1 MSSAQIGHE
10 RSSSSGASA
19 WELEYG
25 ARPLPDGSTRFRVWA
40 PLAKSLSVRIYGDHE
55 RTIEMERAGGDV
67 FEAIA
72 PETQAGANYKY
83 LVDNERERP
92 DPVSRWQPEGV
103 HGPSRVVDPAGFNWT
118 DQGWKGLPLKDL
130 IIYELHIGTFTQQGT
145 FEAAIEKLPYLKS
158 LGLTAIEI
166 MPVAEF
172 PGGRNW
178 GYDGAHL
185 YAPQSTYGGPTGLK
199 ALVDACHR
207 EGLAV
212 ILDVVYNHLGPEG
225 NYLGEYAP
233 IFSKSYRTPWGDALN
248 FDSAESDGV
257 RRYFIENALYWLT
270 EYHVDGL
277 RLDAIHRI
285 MDKSPR
291 HILAE
296 IADEFSRQAQM
307 LGRMAWTIAESDL
320 NDVRV
325 IKPQTEGGYGLDA
338 QWSDDFHHSLHA
350 VLTGTQRGYFADFGR
365 MEDLAK
371 AIREGF
377 IYDGCRSEFRKRRHG
392 TPSLERPGE
401 QFVVFIQNH
410 DQIANGYWGDR
421 LAALVSPAQQ
431 KVAAALLL
439 SAPNLPLFFMGQEW
453 GETAPFL
460 YFTSHTDEDLAQGV
474 REGRKEEYA
483 SFLEAEEI
491 GSSSMDEGF
500 ADPQAIET
508 FERSKL
514 NWSQPEESPHR
525 EILNFYRDLLA
536 FRRSTPALSN
546 CDKDLTRVQYD
557 ESERWIAIERRSES
571 AEAIM
576 LVCNMSADARSI
588 QLEVGRGRW
597 RLVLWSADARYGG
610 EPENASPPPVLPVEG
625 EGEIFIPLS
634 GWSAALYMQT
644 NESQG

>member
-1 MSSAQIGHE
+1 MSSAQISHE
-10 RSSSSGASA
+10 RVAPV
-19 WELEYG
+19 WELEFG
-25 ARPLPDGSTRFRVWA
+25 ARPLADGSTRFRVWA
-40 PLAKSLSVRIYGDHE
+40 PRAASLSVKIYGDDE
-55 RTIEMERAGGDV
+55 RTVEMERSAGDV

-72 PETQAGANYKY
+72 PQTRAGADYRYVIDGEK
-83 LVDNERERP
+83 ERP
-92 DPVSRWQPEGV
+92 DPVSRWQPDGV
-103 HGPSRVVDPAGFNWT
+103 HGPSRVVDPDGFNWT
-118 DQGWKGLPLKDL
+118 DHDWTGLPLKDL
-130 IIYELHIGTFTQQGT
+130 IIYELHVGTFTPEGT
-145 FEAAIEKLPYLKS
+145 FQAVIKKLPYLKS
-158 LGLTAIEI
+158 LGITAIEI

-185 YAPQSTYGGPTGLK
+185 YAPQSTYGGPSGLK
-199 ALVDACHR
+199 TLVDACHGA
-207 EGLAV
+207 GLAV

-270 EYHVDGL
+270 EYHMDGL

-296 IADEFSRQAQM
+296 IADEFSRQAGR

-325 IKPQTEGGYGLDA
+325 IKPHAEGGYGLDA

-365 MEDLAK
+365 MENVAK
-371 AIREGF
+371 AIRESF
-377 IYDGCRSEFRKRRHG
+377 VYDGCRSEFRKRRHG
-392 TPSLERPGE
+392 TPGLKRPGE

-421 LAALVSPAQQ
+421 LSALTTPAQQ
-431 KVAAALLL
+431 KVSAALLL

-460 YFTSHTDEDLAQGV
+460 YFTSHTNEDLARGV

-500 ADPQAIET
+500 ADPQAPET

-514 NWSQPEESPHR
+514 NWPQLEESPHR

-536 FRRSTPALSN
+536 LRHGYASLSN
-546 CDKDLTRVQYD
+546 CDKRLTRVQYD
-557 ESERWIAIERRSES
+557 ESERWIAVERGDDTG
-571 AEAIM
+571 AAAL

-588 QLEVGRGRW
+588 QLKVGRGHW
-597 RLVLWSADARYGG
+597 RLVLWSNDALYGG

-634 GWSAALYMQT
+634 GWSAAIYMQT

>member
-1 MSSAQIGHE
+1 MSSTQISHE
-10 RSSSSGASA
+10 PGSAAAA
-19 WELEYG
+19 WELEFG

-40 PLAKSLSVRIYGDHE
+40 PRAKSLSVKIYGDDE
-55 RTIEMERAGGDV
+55 RTVKMERSGADV
-67 FEAIA
+67 FEAVA
-72 PETQAGANYKY
+72 PETGAGADYRYVIDGEN
-83 LVDNERERP
+83 ERP
-92 DPVSRWQPEGV
+92 DPVSRWQPGGV
-103 HGPSRVVDPAGFNWT
+103 HGASRVVDPQRFNWT
-118 DQGWKGLPLKDL
+118 DKDWAGMPLEDL
-130 IIYELHIGTFTQQGT
+130 IIYELHIGTFTGEGT
-145 FEAAIEKLPYLKS
+145 FQSAIEKLPYLKR
-158 LGLTAIEI
+158 LGITAIEI

-185 YAPQSTYGGPTGLK
+185 YAPQSTYGGPEGLK
-199 ALVDACHR
+199 ALVDACHA

-233 IFSKSYRTPWGDALN
+233 VFSKSYRTPWGDALN

-296 IADEFSRQAQM
+296 IADEFSRQARA

-325 IKPQTEGGYGLDA
+325 IKPLEEGGYGLNA

-350 VLTGTQRGYFADFGR
+350 ILTGTRRGYFADFGR
-365 MEDLAK
+365 VEDLAK
-371 AIREGF
+371 AISEGF
-377 IYDGCRSEFRKRRHG
+377 VYDGCRSEFRKRRHG
-392 TPSLERPGE
+392 TSSRERPGE

-431 KVAAALLL
+431 RVAAALFLL
-439 SAPNLPLFFMGQEW
+439 APNLPLFFMGQEW

-460 YFTSHTDEDLAQGV
+460 YFTSHTDENLARDV
-474 REGRKEEYA
+474 REGRKQEYA

-491 GSSSMDEGF
+491 GSSSMEEGF

-508 FERSKL
+508 FERSRL
-514 NWSQPEESPHR
+514 DWSQTEQSLHR
-525 EILNFYRDLLA
+525 EVLSFYRELLRL
-536 FRRSTPALSN
+536 RREHACLSN
-546 CDKDLTRVQYD
+546 CDKRLTSVQYD
-557 ESERWIAIERRSES
+557 ESERWIAVERGDES
-571 AEAIM
+571 GEAAL
-576 LVCNMSADARSI
+576 LVCNLSADARSI

-597 RLVLWSADARYGG
+597 RLILWSSDARYGG
-610 EPENASPPPVLPVEG
+610 EPENATPPPVLPVEG

-634 GWSAALYMQT
+634 GWSAAIYMQT
-644 NESQG
+644 NEE